1 MHAYNLFS
9 IFDETQENGIYTDS
23 VVTAVRPSLVQVV
36 RYERALM
43 LLIRA
48 HSAAMSPHKMTRTKK
63 KLASSPPRPAS
74 IESKDMPIRYAI
86 RYDILT
92 WAQKLTT
99 GQLSLAYGA
108 QNRGGK
114 NLWFLKKIFRFLS
127 FVKVIWFLS
136 FLKNKKHWNELKT
149 NYRSRRRQ
157 AGRRLP
163 PTDTHAQTDGQPK
176 NIMSPVPSVGCAGP

>member
-23 VVTAVRPSLVQVV
+23 VVTAVRPSLVQFV

-63 KLASSPPRPAS
+63 KLASSPPRPAR
-74 IESKDMPIRYAI
+74 IESRNMPIRYAI

-92 WAQKLTT
+92 WAQN
-99 GQLSLAYGA
+99 ADYWPA
-108 QNRGGK
+108 
-114 NLWFLKKIFRFLS
+114 
-127 FVKVIWFLS
+127 
-136 FLKNKKHWNELKT
+136 
-149 NYRSRRRQ
+149 
-157 AGRRLP
+157 
-163 PTDTHAQTDGQPK
+163 
-176 NIMSPVPSVGCAGP
+176 